1 MKDAILCAMN
11 VYKDKYT
18 LNAMR
23 ESAMKADFSWKES
36 AKKYLD
42 MYKSLI

>member
-1 MKDAILCAMN
+1 MKSAIECALN

-23 ESAMKADFSWKES
+23 ESAMKSDFSWKES

-42 MYKSLI
+42 LYKSMF

>member
-1 MKDAILCAMN
+1 MG

-18 LNAMR
+18 FNAMR

-36 AKKYLD
+36 AKKYLEL
-42 MYKSLI
+42 YKSLVS